1 MKLLLDTHAFL
12 WLLNDDYDHLRDK
25 TAKEL
30 FLDENNTLFF
40 SMASIWEMAI
50 KISLEKLNINLAL
63 ANFIPEQLAINNIQ
77 LLDIRF
83 EHVLKTMELPFHHR
97 DPFDRLIIAQTFIEK
112 MTLLSVDSIFAAYD
126 VRHVWQMQ

>member
-97 DPFDRLIIAQTFIEK
+97 DPFDRLIIAQTFIEE

-126 VRHVWQMQ
+126 VRHVW